1 MNMEKSYSLFFTSM
15 QPSVYVNPTYFLE
28 KNINIEN
35 ILNTNKI
42 SENVPYEYK
51 SRDETNNIIF
61 RINTSP
67 KISFRKNKTMNSNSS
82 RKVKI
87 FIEEN
92 KTFYINGID
101 FYISNNIKKDIW
113 WTADEL
119 KQFRD
124 MFFEEVNRRKFFQP
138 WMTHKECVK
147 ELCK

>member
-1 MNMEKSYSLFFTSM
+1 MEKSYSLFFTSM

-51 SRDETNNIIF
+51 CRDDTNNIIF
-61 RINTSP
+61 RINSSP
-67 KISFRKNKTMNSNSS
+67 KNSFRKNKTMNSNSY

-87 FIEEN
+87 FVEEN
-92 KTFYINGID
+92 KTIYINGID

-113 WTADEL
+113 WTVDEL
-119 KQFRD
+119 KQFRN

>member
-1 MNMEKSYSLFFTSM
+1 MNSYS
-15 QPSVYVNPTYFLE
+15 P
-28 KNINIEN
+28 
-35 ILNTNKI
+35 
-42 SENVPYEYK
+42 
-51 SRDETNNIIF
+51 
-61 RINTSP
+61 
-67 KISFRKNKTMNSNSS
+67 

-87 FIEEN
+87 FVEEN

-119 KQFRD
+119 KHFRD

-138 WMTHKECVK
+138 WMTHKECAQ